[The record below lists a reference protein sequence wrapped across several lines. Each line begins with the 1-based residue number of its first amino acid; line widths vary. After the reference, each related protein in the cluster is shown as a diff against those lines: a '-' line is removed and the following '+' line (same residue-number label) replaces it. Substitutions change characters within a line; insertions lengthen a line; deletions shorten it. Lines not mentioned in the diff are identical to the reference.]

1 MYIDPITK
9 MNISFVA
16 MGLMFVCN
24 FLMIFS
30 RKTQNGWLRFLYRT
44 LGLLMLIT
52 IFVLILIVIF
62 V

>member
-16 MGLMFVCN
+16 IALMFVCN
-24 FLMIFS
+24 FMMLFS
-30 RKTQNGWLRFLYRT
+30 RKTQNAWLRFALRT
-44 LGLLMLIT
+44 VGLLMLIV
-52 IFVLILIVIF
+52 IFVLILVVMF

>member
-16 MGLMFVCN
+16 IGLMFACN
-24 FLMIFS
+24 FLMLYA
-30 RKTQNGWLRFLYRT
+30 RKTASSLLRFLLKT
-44 LGLLMLIT
+44 VAFLMLIT
-52 IFVLILIVIF
+52 TFILILIVIF

>member
-16 MGLMFVCN
+16 IALMFVCN
-24 FLMIFS
+24 FMILFS
-30 RKTQNGWLRFLYRT
+30 QKAKNPMVRLLLRTF
-44 LGLLMLIT
+44 GFLMLIV
-52 IFVLILIVIF
+52 IFVLILVVMF

>member
-16 MGLMFVCN
+16 IALMFVCN
-24 FLMIFS
+24 FMILFS
-30 RKTQNGWLRFLYRT
+30 RKTQNTMTRFLLRT
-44 LGLLMLIT
+44 FGFLLLIVV
-52 IFVLILIVIF
+52 FVLILIVMF